1 MHHYVK
7 ARQEHL
13 IEHDHARSLQAN
25 TILVMGIP
33 ERYLSKSALL
43 KVFEELP
50 GGVHKIWIN
59 RNLKELPDIYD
70 RRLAACNKLES
81 AETSLLRTAARIRF
95 EAQNQQQKNQQKN
108 VTESNSADP
117 KKAADPEAAPL
128 DFVSGVPRDQRP
140 SHRLGLIP
148 FTGERVDTIE
158 WAREEIKECNKLLY
172 EAISSIEEE
181 DIASAAEDISKRKA
195 KRRNSTLPFFF

>member
-13 IEHDHARSLQAN
+13 IEHDHAKSLQAN

-33 ERYLSKSALL
+33 ERYLSKSSLL

-81 AETSLLRTAARIRF
+81 AETSLLRTAARLRL
-95 EAQNQQQKNQQKN
+95 EAQKQQQKN
-108 VTESNSADP
+108 VTELNSADP
-117 KKAADPEAAPL
+117 KKAADPEAVPL
-128 DFVSGVPRDQRP
+128 DLVADVPRDQRP
-140 SHRLGLIP
+140 SHRLGLMP
-148 FTGERVDTIE
+148 FTGQRVDTIE
-158 WAREEIKECNKLLY
+158 WAREEIKECNRLLDQ
-172 EAISSIEEE
+172 AISSIEEE
-181 DIASAAEDISKRKA
+181 DIASAAETVLRKKSKRQ
-195 KRRNSTLPFFF
+195 NSILTFCF

>member
-50 GGVHKIWIN
+50 GGVRKIWIN

-70 RRLAACNKLES
+70 RRLAACSKLEN
-81 AETSLLRTAARIRF
+81 AETSLLRTAARLRL
-95 EAQNQQQKNQQKN
+95 EAQNQQQKNAAKS
-108 VTESNSADP
+108 TSADS
-117 KKAADPEAAPL
+117 KKAADPEAVPL
-128 DFVSGVPRDQRP
+128 DFVSDVPRDQRP
-140 SHRLGLIP
+140 SHRLGLVP
-148 FTGERVDTIE
+148 FTGQRVDTIE
-158 WAREEIKECNKLLY
+158 WAREEIKECNKLLN

-181 DIASAAEDISKRKA
+181 DIASAAEATSKKKA

>member
-59 RNLKELPDIYD
+59 RNLKDLPDIYD

-81 AETSLLRTAARIRF
+81 AETSLLRTAARLRF
-95 EAQNQQQKNQQKN
+95 EAQNQQQKNVIQ
-108 VTESNSADP
+108 SNSADP
-117 KKAADPEAAPL
+117 KKAADPEAVPL
-128 DFVSGVPRDQRP
+128 DLVSGVPRDQRP

-148 FTGERVDTIE
+148 FTGQRVDTIE

-181 DIASAAEDISKRKA
+181 DIASAARTVSEKKA
-195 KRRNSTLPFFF
+195 KRRNSTLPFYF